1 MPSSTLQKSS
11 KLNLLI
17 KISFLAAFSFLLS
30 LFELPLPFFPPFL
43 KIDLASLPALIGAL
57 AFGPGP
63 GVLIS
68 FLGNFLKVLISGSST
83 AGVGDLVNF
92 FVSATLSVTAGFIYQ
107 AKHGRKGA
115 MLAMFLGVIAMTI
128 VAAITNYYVM
138 FPLYARVMGFPLD
151 AIIASGTAL
160 NANVTSLFTFMV
172 LMIVPFNLLKGAV
185 LMLVTFLLYKKL
197 SPILKR

>member
-1 MPSSTLQKSS
+1 MSNSTLQKSS

-17 KISFLAAFSFLLS
+17 KIAFLAAFSFLLS

-43 KIDLASLPALIGAL
+43 KIDLATLPALIGSLAL
-57 AFGPGP
+57 GPWAGA
-63 GVLIS
+63 VIAL
-68 FLGNFLKVLISGSST
+68 LGNLLKILISGST
-83 AGVGDLVNF
+83 TGGVGDLVNF
-92 FVSATLSVTAGFIYQ
+92 LVAATLCVTAGSIYQ

-115 MLAMFLGVIAMTI
+115 MLAMLVGVLFMTI
-128 VAAITNYYVM
+128 IATLTNYYVM
-138 FPLYARVMGFPLD
+138 FPLYAKVMGFPLE

-160 NANVTSLFTFMV
+160 NANVTSLFTFMI

-197 SPILKR
+197 SPILKK